1 MRLCNGS
8 QYQIWSGKIVLS
20 DELIQKAENFAKQY
34 IWNTEFSRQSF
45 IDTLI
50 IQGETIQALKMRWQD
65 SGDYEDAADIDSDE
79 KYREVVDTINAHYMA
94 ILTDLLNSAS
104 PASEERNSNS
114 NID

>member
-1 MRLCNGS
+1 MGLCNGS

-20 DELIQKAENFAKQY
+20 EELIQKAENFAKQY
-34 IWNTEFSRQSF
+34 NWNTEFSRQSF

-50 IQGETIQALKMRWQD
+50 IQGETIQALKIRWHNN
-65 SGDYEDAADIDSDE
+65 SDYEDAADIDSYE
-79 KYREVVDTINAHYMA
+79 KYREVIDTINAHYMA

-104 PASEERNSNS
+104 PASEGRKSNS